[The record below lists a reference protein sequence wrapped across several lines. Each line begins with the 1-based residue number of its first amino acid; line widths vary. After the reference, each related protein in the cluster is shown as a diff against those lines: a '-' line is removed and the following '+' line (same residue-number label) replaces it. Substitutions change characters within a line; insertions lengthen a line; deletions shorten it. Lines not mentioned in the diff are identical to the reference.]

1 MIIVNMYGICLH
13 IYYQFANT
21 LQDTWPET
29 RVQRGDIQVL
39 NKYSFSQNSICTVIS
54 FLVKLKSA
62 CVGIKWKGNY
72 KIWMALSRRWVCS
85 WIFLFSNRYFLKSL
99 LITLA
104 LCKNDQSWGG
114 GCGGED
120 NKHCSDLLPAFLGA
134 IRAWSPVLCS

>member
-62 CVGIKWKGNY
+62 CVGIK
-72 KIWMALSRRWVCS
+72 
-85 WIFLFSNRYFLKSL
+85 
-99 LITLA
+99 
-104 LCKNDQSWGG
+104 
-114 GCGGED
+114 
-120 NKHCSDLLPAFLGA
+120 
-134 IRAWSPVLCS
+134 